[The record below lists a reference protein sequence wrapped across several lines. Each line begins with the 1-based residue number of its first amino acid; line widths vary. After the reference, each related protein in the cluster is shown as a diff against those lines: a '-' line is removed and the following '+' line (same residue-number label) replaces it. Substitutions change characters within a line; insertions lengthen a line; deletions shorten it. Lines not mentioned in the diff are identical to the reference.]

1 MSLGTCVTKYP
12 VYVNGKMYA
21 AVVDLETQHVKF
33 YNNKYF
39 LGKST
44 YIYSPIYFVPLNS
57 YVNLI
62 SDGIRS
68 YEAAIAKDKLLEK
81 EEQYRRKELDDRRKE
96 LAEWDGRC
104 K

>member
-21 AVVDLETQHVKF
+21 AAVDLETYKVTF
-33 YNNKYF
+33 YDNKDC
-39 LGKST
+39 LGDPT

-68 YEAAIAKDKLLEK
+68 YEAAIAEINSWKK
-81 EEQYRRKELDDRRKE
+81 EEQYRRK
-96 LAEWDGRC
+96 
-104 K
+104 

>member
-1 MSLGTCVTKYP
+1 MNLDTRVTKYP

-21 AVVDLETQHVKF
+21 AIVDLEAYQVIF
-33 YNNKYF
+33 YNNKDF
-39 LGKST
+39 LGKPT
-44 YIYSPIYFVPLNS
+44 YIYSPVYFMPSLS

-62 SDGIRS
+62 SNGIRS
-68 YEAAIAKDKLLEK
+68 YEAAIAENKRLEN
-81 EEQYRRKELDDRRKE
+81 EEQYRRKE

>member
-21 AVVDLETQHVKF
+21 AAVDLETYKVTF
-33 YNNKYF
+33 YNNKDC
-39 LGKST
+39 LGDPT
-44 YIYSPIYFVPLNS
+44 YRYSPLYFTPVNS
-57 YVNLI
+57 YVSLI
-62 SDGIRS
+62 SDAIRS
-68 YEAAIAKDKLLEK
+68 YEAAITKDEQLEN
-81 EEQYRRKELDDRRKE
+81 EEQYRRKE